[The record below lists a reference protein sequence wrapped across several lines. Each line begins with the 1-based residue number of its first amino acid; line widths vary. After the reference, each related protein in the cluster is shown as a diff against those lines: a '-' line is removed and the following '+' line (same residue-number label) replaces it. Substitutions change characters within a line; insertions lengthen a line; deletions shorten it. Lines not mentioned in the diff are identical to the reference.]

1 MSLDFLHAD
10 KLSPAARKDLRR
22 ILHTAIFVL
31 SVLLIIFISYEIF
44 NDVAFLNDH
53 AYMTFQFWVCLFFML
68 DYAVGIWMAP
78 DRRRY
83 AWRNI
88 GFFLISIPYLNII
101 DILGIDPGVEVLY
114 YIRFIPLIRGAWAMA
129 IVVSYVS
136 TNRIVGIFASYLSI
150 MLLVLYFASILFY
163 SREHPVNPGV
173 PTYWSSLWWCSLEMT
188 TIGAPVNPFTPTG
201 KVLAA
206 ILSGMGMIMFPL
218 FTVYLTQ
225 MLRKYLRKQS
235 APATPAAVTK
245 KQGTTAV
252 NP

>member
-1 MSLDFLHAD
+1 MQIAPH
-10 KLSPAARKDLRR
+10 KISPLTRKYIFRG
-22 ILHTAIFVL
+22 LHTGILVL
-31 SVLLIIFISYEIF
+31 SVALIVFISYEIF
-44 NDVAFLNDH
+44 NDVAFLNDRT
-53 AYMTFQFWVCLFFML
+53 YMTFQLCVCIFFML
-68 DYAVGIWMAP
+68 DYFLSIWMSDNP
-78 DRRRY
+78 HRY

-101 DILGIDPGVEVLY
+101 DMVGWDPGPEVLY

-150 MLLVLYFASILFY
+150 MLLVLYFASILFF
-163 SREHPVNPGV
+163 SREQPINPGV

-206 ILSGMGMIMFPL
+206 ILAGMGMIMFPL

-225 MLRKYLRKQS
+225 LLRKYL
-235 APATPAAVTK
+235 AIPK
-245 KQGTTAV
+245 KYKDML
-252 NP
+252 

>member
-1 MSLDFLHAD
+1 MQPLTLQKRNYIF
-10 KLSPAARKDLRR
+10 R
-22 ILHTAIFVL
+22 IVHSAVLVL
-31 SVLLIIFISYEIF
+31 SVALIVFISYEIF
-44 NDVAFLNDH
+44 NNIEFLNDKV
-53 AYMTFQFWVCLFFML
+53 YMTFQLCVCIFFML
-68 DYAVGIWMAP
+68 DYFLCVWLA
-78 DRRRY
+78 DNRRRY
-83 AWRNI
+83 ALRNI
-88 GFFLISIPYLNII
+88 GFLIISIPYLNLI
-101 DILGIDPGVEVLY
+101 DLFGIYPNPEVLY
-114 YIRFIPLIRGAWAMA
+114 YIRFIPLLRGAWAMA

-206 ILSGMGMIMFPL
+206 LLAGMGMIMFPL

-225 MLRKYLRKQS
+225 ILKKYLTRPE
-235 APATPAAVTK
+235 AK
-245 KQGTTAV
+245 KSV
-252 NP
+252 SKPESPEHSS